1 MARRRRSQRI
11 LEQQIRQQTPQRQR
25 TIAAIPTPPL
35 PTSLQTPLA
44 RQAALETQRRQ
55 ERAIRRQ
62 IISQLPFAGST
73 YGQMVSGA
81 PGTAGTSVVTRS
93 RAQNVVTE
101 QRLAQTHILSLGP
114 NSRYEESY
122 MYEVVPNTA
131 LMTGLT
137 AIWIQMQRRVSASTN
152 ARVRIA
158 YRDRET
164 LVRGGGRGRG
174 TRGRGGRGRGGGR
187 TGRQP
192 DFRVSTHTAVF
203 RGPAEFRDG
212 FQDFVDAVERIVA
225 SNEDLDFANFQFI
238 LDLSS
243 SVRGGGGKGSGRK
256 RKDATADE
264 TESTASS
271 ALKVPTG
278 FYNNPNFKNTVPEH
292 LRYSSG
298 ILFVPEEVDGLCGW
312 CCLVLHWVYHH
323 GLQQAVDMYDLPHDL
338 WTRNLPPSIYMNC
351 SGESYSKR
359 MAGWLQR
366 NTRQLKTVAKV
377 VKQHFGSENE
387 HFTIPDDAKIVC
399 EKLPELKIII
409 VGAQSTKI
417 AEEHGSEYELSEAES
432 DEEAI
437 PQCVYLFFDRHA
449 LHYHYVCNPLKFTNK
464 KKPENYKWC
473 HECCAA
479 FTHCQFRKH
488 KCVHMICKKCGCTF
502 NDVEHYQQHCQLAP
516 DHAELVCSNCN
527 TECHNEICFNLHR
540 RNCNASQKKT
550 ECDICGRWVHDMNG
564 HKNRAHPAM
573 DVDRTRHCQKC
584 FDRYP
589 VGDVHH
595 CMIKR
600 LPVPKPTV
608 LDEELLRFY
617 GFDFE
622 SAFVTNENGA
632 DEHEVNFVAV
642 RQFGSGA
649 EWTFENLSDFC
660 QWLFGLES
668 KAVFYAH
675 NMSAYDGRLLFD
687 HLVNKETYSIKNTLW
702 RGSKIMGFTVEKYM
716 FCDSLLH
723 VQAALAEFPK
733 IFGLDESQFAKGFF
747 PYKFNRLENQD
758 YVGTIPPIQMFEP
771 NMMSSGKRKEFLK
784 WYEEQRNVIYNF
796 RAELERY
803 CISDVRILV
812 RSLEVYMR
820 DGMEMNSGLNPLDN
834 LTIASYAMRVYRTL
848 HMPNEA
854 LAALRQEHADFA
866 RRAMHGGR
874 TDVRRMCRFVS
885 ESEMQQ
891 NQRWLC
897 YQDVQSL
904 YPTVQF
910 YKELPVG
917 VPVTHVYDDSNQ
929 PTETEVMGWFGF
941 VECDLELTCYIHH
954 PVIVCHNLES
964 GKLQADLM
972 PKQRIVVT
980 TPELQ
985 CALQNGYKLKRVWE
999 YHQYQRSTDLF
1010 KSYIRR
1016 YLKLKIEC
1024 GGMPAHIQSDEQWD
1038 EYALY
1043 HRRELGVELE
1053 RSKMVKNA
1061 GKKQLAKMMLNSLW
1075 GKFAEAGD
1083 YTKEKICHR
1092 PDEYL
1097 ELECLWDMGSIDI
1110 TFRMQCLNGDVM
1122 VAYRQLENGEDI
1134 DRLNMRTNVALASFV
1149 TAWGALI
1156 LWEQMNLLGKR
1167 VLYHDTDSIIYERD
1181 PEKYNIPV
1189 GKYLGEWEDETGG
1202 KPIVQFV
1209 STGPKTYAYAVLE
1222 NPEPVTDEKLTE
1234 CLQSGEEFWV
1244 CTGGLEMRRLKYK
1257 CKSKGFSQNY
1267 HNESLVNFK
1276 QLHRLLIGDIETI
1289 KTCSL
1294 KFNWNRMKGEM
1305 TSGMEEKLLSLT
1317 YDKGVIDRSDFM
1329 VYPYGYENYAGR

>member
-1 MARRRRSQRI
+1 
-11 LEQQIRQQTPQRQR
+11 
-25 TIAAIPTPPL
+25 
-35 PTSLQTPLA
+35 
-44 RQAALETQRRQ
+44 
-55 ERAIRRQ
+55 
-62 IISQLPFAGST
+62 
-73 YGQMVSGA
+73 
-81 PGTAGTSVVTRS
+81 
-93 RAQNVVTE
+93 
-101 QRLAQTHILSLGP
+101 
-114 NSRYEESY
+114 
-122 MYEVVPNTA
+122 MYEVLPNTA
-131 LMTGLT
+131 LMTGLS
-137 AIWIQMQRRVSASTN
+137 AVWIQMQRRVVANTN

-158 YRDRET
+158 YRDREA
-164 LVRGGGRGRG
+164 LVRR
-174 TRGRGGRGRGGGR
+174 GRGRGGASSSR
-187 TGRQP
+187 SSRPQQP
-192 DFRVSTHTAVF
+192 EFRVASHTAVF
-203 RGPAEFRDG
+203 RGPNDFRDG

-256 RKDATADE
+256 RKQVASVDDTNDEDDADDDNSDNGV
-264 TESTASS
+264 TEIGSVASSTAT
-271 ALKVPTG
+271 VPYG
-278 FYNNPNFKNTVPEH
+278 FYTGNADYKKTVPPH
-292 LRYSSG
+292 LRFSNG
-298 ILFVPEEVDGLCGW
+298 IYFVPQDVDGLCGW

-323 GLQQAVDMYDLPHDL
+323 GLQQSVDQYGLPRDLF
-338 WTRNLPPSIYMNC
+338 TRNLPPSIHRC
-351 SGESYSKR
+351 SDESFGKR
-359 MAGWLQR
+359 MVGWLQR
-366 NTRQLKTVAKV
+366 NTRQLKAVAKQL
-377 VKQHFGSENE
+377 KQHFGSENE
-387 HFTIPDDAKIVC
+387 HFTIPDDARLVC
-399 EKLPELKIII
+399 EKLPEMRITV
-409 VGAQSTKI
+409 VGPQCTLI
-417 AEEHGSEYELSEAES
+417 AEEHGAEYGLSEAES
-432 DEEAI
+432 MEVAL
-437 PQCVYLFFDRHA
+437 PQCPYLYFDRHA
-449 LHYHYVCNPLKFTNK
+449 MHYHYICNAVKFAGK
-464 KKPENYKWC
+464 SIDNYRWC
-473 HECCAA
+473 HGCCSA
-479 FTHCQFRKH
+479 FTVAQFAKH
-488 KCVHMICKKCGCTF
+488 KCVHLICKSCRCVF
-502 NDVEHYQQHCQLAP
+502 NDSEHYRQHCELSKNAE
-516 DHAELVCSNCN
+516 ELVCPKCQMH
-527 TECHNEICFNLHR
+527 CHNDICFSLHTKHCGWR
-540 RNCNASQKKT
+540 QRKH
-550 ECDICGRWVHDMNG
+550 ECDICGRWVYNVKK
-564 HKNRAHPAM
+564 HKELAHPAM

-589 VGDVHH
+589 ITDVHH

-600 LPVPKPTV
+600 LPEPKPTV
-608 LDEELLRFY
+608 VDEEMLRFY

-622 SAFVTNENGA
+622 SAFITNENGV

-642 RQFGSGA
+642 RQFGSGT
-649 EWTFENLSDFC
+649 EWTFANLRDFC
-660 QWLFGLES
+660 LWMSGLETE
-668 KAVFYAH
+668 AVFFAH

-687 HLVNKETYSIKNTLW
+687 HLVNRETMSIGNTVW
-702 RGSKIMGFTVEKYM
+702 RGSKIMTFAVEKHR

-723 VQAALAEFPK
+723 IQAALAEFPK

-747 PYKFNRLENQD
+747 PYKFNRPENQD
-758 YVGTIPPIQMFEP
+758 YVGAVPPIETFEP
-771 NMMSSGKRKEFLK
+771 NMMSTGKRKEFLR
-784 WYEEQRNVIYNF
+784 WYEEQRNNTYNF

-834 LTIASYAMRVYRTL
+834 LTIASYAMKVYRTL

-854 LAALRQEHADFA
+854 LCALRKEYADFA

-885 ESEMQQ
+885 EAEMQESR
-891 NQRWLC
+891 RWLC

-917 VPVTHVYDDSNQ
+917 VPVRHVYDESNQ
-929 PTETEVMGWFGF
+929 PTHAEVMGWFGF
-941 VECDLELTCYIHH
+941 VECDLELTRYIHH
-954 PVIVCHNLES
+954 PVIVCHNDES

-972 PKQRIVVT
+972 PKERIVVT

-985 CALQNGYKLKRVWE
+985 CALQNGYKLTRVWE
-999 YHQYQRSTDLF
+999 YHEYQRSTDLF

-1024 GGMPAHIQSDEQWD
+1024 GGMPAHLRTDDDWAEF
-1038 EYALY
+1038 ALY
-1043 HRRELGVELE
+1043 HQRELGIELD
-1053 RSKMVKNA
+1053 RTKMQKNA

-1083 YTKEKICHR
+1083 YTVQKICR
-1092 PDEYL
+1092 RADEYL
-1097 ELECLWDMGSIDI
+1097 DLECMWDSGSIDI

-1122 VAYRQLENGEDI
+1122 VAYKQLDRGEHS
-1134 DRLNMRTNVALASFV
+1134 DRLNLRTNVALASFV
-1149 TAWGALI
+1149 TAWGALV

-1181 PEKYNIPV
+1181 PSQYNIPV

-1222 NPEPVTDEKLTE
+1222 NPEPVTEEKLSE
-1234 CLQSGEEFWV
+1234 CLRSGEEFWM

-1294 KFNWNRMKGEM
+1294 KFNWNRLQGKM
-1305 TSGMEEKLLSLT
+1305 TTSMEEKLLSLT